1 MSQYQR
7 LSGYQLLLKR
17 AQEHKDKPT
26 SSEQRLLT
34 ALTQELPDLEFQ
46 FQVVMVPFIVD
57 FVSLLKKVI
66 IEVDG
71 KSHVGNFDSDD
82 TRQRD
87 LERDGYSFIR
97 FTHEEVMM
105 SIEQVVGEVR
115 KFCALSHGQRR
126 KFASPLAEYVQ
137 KGAVPRVIGEQNP
150 FAGLHTRAELE
161 DILSDIDPYDFL
173 EDGQAATGTSAVHA
187 ASIICAL
194 CDLKIQSSE
203 PRFRDQLSSELVLWV
218 HKSCRP

>member
-17 AQEHKDKPT
+17 AQEHKDNPT

-34 ALTQELPDLEFQ
+34 ALTQELPNLEFQ

-57 FVSLLKKVI
+57 FVSLIKKVV

-71 KSHVGNFDSDD
+71 NSHDGRFDSDE

-97 FTHEEVMM
+97 FTNNEVMN
-105 SIEQVVGEVR
+105 SIDQVVSDVR
-115 KFCALSHGQRR
+115 KFCGLSHGQRR
-126 KFASPLAEYVQ
+126 KFASPQAEYVQ
-137 KGAVPRVIGEQNP
+137 KGMVPHVVGEQNP

-161 DILSDIDPYDFL
+161 VILSEIDPYDFL
-173 EDGQAATGTSAVHA
+173 DEGQEDTQSLMEKQEN
-187 ASIICAL
+187 IIC
-194 CDLKIQSSE
+194 SSCNLNVLPSE
-203 PRFRDQLSSELVLWV
+203 ARYRDRSSAELPLWV
-218 HKSCRP
+218 HKSCRK